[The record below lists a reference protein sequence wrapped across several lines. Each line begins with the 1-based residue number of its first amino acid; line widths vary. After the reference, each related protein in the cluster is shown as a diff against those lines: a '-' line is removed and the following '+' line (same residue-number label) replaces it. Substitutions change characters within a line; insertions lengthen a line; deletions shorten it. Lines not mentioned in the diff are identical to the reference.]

1 MKRLLNKNAIVL
13 LDQAVFSGGSFL
25 ITIILARFILSPF
38 DFGVFSSFALFNYA
52 VVSLLNSV
60 IIQPFQVSLEKME
73 DKKGYVSFNVWSQ
86 IVLVTLITFLL
97 LITIKADFKFLSSI
111 KHLSENALLFFVGFI
126 MHDYSRKLFLAKG
139 TVILSFLIDFVTTSL
154 HLSILAFAW
163 YTSVN
168 SLNTIVLLFGLS
180 YLPSLLISVFLL
192 RPNFNNINRW
202 ADYLKLHLEQGK
214 WLLLT
219 TFTQW
224 WASNLFIVTSGVY
237 LGVAAL
243 GAFRL
248 VQSLFGILNLVL
260 QTFENY
266 VLPQA
271 SVKYNE
277 SATKAKLYLNS
288 ITKKSGFL
296 FGVVLLVLFVF
307 SEQVMRLSGGEKFLS
322 YSYIVKGMVIL
333 YAFIFIGY
341 PIRLSIR
348 LLILNRVFFVG
359 SLLSFFFSL
368 FSFDYLLKNW
378 GINGAVA
385 GLIVSQLIVL
395 TYWQIILIKHK
406 FVLWK

>member
-1 MKRLLNKNAIVL
+1 MKRLLNKNTIVL

-38 DFGVFSSFALFNYA
+38 DFGIFSSFTLFNYA

-73 DKKGYVSFNVWSQ
+73 DKKSYISFNFWSQ
-86 IVLVTLITFLL
+86 IGLVILITIGLF
-97 LITIKADFKFLSSI
+97 ITIKADFKFLSSI

-126 MHDYSRKLFLAKG
+126 MHDYSRKLFLAKAD
-139 TVILSFLIDFVTTSL
+139 VFISFLIDFVTTSL
-154 HLSILAFAW
+154 HLSILAYAW
-163 YTSVN
+163 YSSVN
-168 SLNTIVLLFGLS
+168 SLNTIILLFGLS
-180 YLPSLLISVFLL
+180 YVPSLLISVYVL
-192 RPNFNNINRW
+192 RPSFNKLNSW
-202 ADYLKLHLEQGK
+202 VEYFKLHLEQGK

-219 TFTQW
+219 TLTQW

-237 LGVAAL
+237 LGVASL

-260 QTFENY
+260 QTFENF

-271 SVKYNE
+271 SRKYSE
-277 SATKAKLYLNS
+277 SAESAKTYLKS
-288 ITKKSGFL
+288 ITKKSGLL
-296 FGVVLLVLFVF
+296 FGVVLLVLFIF
-307 SEQVMRLSGGEKFLS
+307 SEEVMHLSGGDKYLS
-322 YSYIVKGMVIL
+322 YSYIVKGMVVL

-368 FSFDYLLKNW
+368 ISFDFLLKNW
-378 GINGAVA
+378 GINGAVI
-385 GLIVSQLIVL
+385 GLVVSQLIVL
-395 TYWQIILIKHK
+395 TYWQIILVKHK

>member
-1 MKRLLNKNAIVL
+1 MKKLLNKNTIVL

-25 ITIILARFILSPF
+25 ITIILARFVLTTF
-38 DFGVFSSFALFNYA
+38 NFGIFSSFTLFNYA

-73 DKKGYVSFNVWSQ
+73 DKKSYISFNFWSQ
-86 IVLVTLITFLL
+86 IALVALITLGLFV
-97 LITIKADFKFLSSI
+97 TIKADFTFLSSI

-126 MHDYSRKLFLAKG
+126 MHDYSRKLFLAKAD
-139 TVILSFLIDFVTTSL
+139 VFISFLIDFVTTSL
-154 HLSILAFAW
+154 HLSILAYAW

-180 YLPSLLISVFLL
+180 YIPSLLISVFVLL
-192 RPNFNNINRW
+192 PNFNKLKSW
-202 ADYLKLHLEQGK
+202 VDYFKLHLEQGK

-219 TFTQW
+219 TLTQW

-237 LGVAAL
+237 LGVASL

-260 QTFENY
+260 QTFENF

-271 SVKYNE
+271 SRKYSE
-277 SATKAKLYLNS
+277 SAESAKTYLKS
-288 ITKKSGFL
+288 ITKKSGLL
-296 FGVVLLVLFVF
+296 FGVVLLVLFIF
-307 SEQVMRLSGGEKFLS
+307 SEQVMKLSGGEKYLS

-368 FSFDYLLKNW
+368 ISFDFLLKNW
-378 GINGAVA
+378 GINGAVI
-385 GLIVSQLIVL
+385 GLIASQLIVL
-395 TYWQIILIKHK
+395 SYWQYILFKHK

>member
-1 MKRLLNKNAIVL
+1 MKKLLNKNTIVL

-25 ITIILARFILSPF
+25 ITIILARFVLSPF
-38 DFGVFSSFALFNYA
+38 NFGIFSSFTLFNYA
-52 VVSLLNSV
+52 VVSLLNS
-60 IIQPFQVSLEKME
+60 IIVQPFQVSLEKME
-73 DKKGYVSFNVWSQ
+73 DKKSYISFNFWSQ
-86 IVLVTLITFLL
+86 IALVALITLGLFV
-97 LITIKADFKFLSSI
+97 TIKADFTFLASI

-126 MHDYSRKLFLAKG
+126 MHDYSRKLFLAKAD
-139 TVILSFLIDFVTTSL
+139 VFISFLIDVVTTTL
-154 HLSILAFAW
+154 HLSILGYAW
-163 YTSVN
+163 YYSN
-168 SLNTIVLLFGLS
+168 HSLNTITLLFGLS
-180 YLPSLLISVFLL
+180 YLPSLIISIVVLK
-192 RPNFNNINRW
+192 PNFNQLKRW
-202 ADYLKLHLEQGK
+202 IDYLNLHLEQGK

-219 TFTQW
+219 TLTQW

-260 QTFENY
+260 QTFENF

-271 SVKYNE
+271 SIKYSDSAE
-277 SATKAKLYLNS
+277 SAKVYLKS
-288 ITKKSGFL
+288 ITKKSGLL
-296 FGVVLLVLFVF
+296 FGVVLLVLFVL
-307 SEQVMRLSGGEKFLS
+307 SEQVMKLSGGEKYLS

-348 LLILNRVFFVG
+348 LLILNRVFFIG

-368 FSFDYLLKNW
+368 VSFDYLLKNW
-378 GINGAVA
+378 GINGAVI
-385 GLIVSQLIVL
+385 GLIASQLIVL
-395 TYWQIILIKHK
+395 SYWQYILFKHK